1 MKVLFIGGTGNIST
15 SVSQA
20 ALANHIELF
29 HLNRGSKHMDG
40 VTSLRADIRDVEAVK
55 TVLKSHTWDCVVDWI
70 AFTPD
75 EVERDFQLFHGK
87 TRQYIFISSASAYQK
102 PLLMSVITESTP
114 LKNPFWDY
122 SRNKIACEDL
132 LAKHYREDDFPVT
145 IVRPSHTY
153 RNIIPATLGGSAE
166 YTVVDRI
173 RKGLPIVV
181 HGDGTSPWTLT
192 HADDFAKAFIGLIGN
207 DYAIGEAFHITSN
220 EALSWDRIHHYL
232 AEAVGCEANIVHATS
247 EAIAAIADAEGIPTV
262 RGSLLGDKSY
272 PAVFDNTKIK
282 RFVPSFRA
290 SIPFAQGIRQTIA
303 WFEADP
309 ARMIVNER
317 SNHLIDRIVESCR
330 IRADQ

>member
-20 ALANHIELF
+20 ASANHIELF
-29 HLNRGSKHMDG
+29 HLNRGSKQMDG
-40 VTSLRADIRDVEAVK
+40 ITSLQADIRDVEAVK
-55 TVLKSHTWDCVVDWI
+55 AVLKSHTWDCVVDWI

-75 EVERDFQLFHGK
+75 EVERDFQLFRGK

-102 PLLMSVITESTP
+102 PLLLPVITESTP

-132 LAKHYREDDFPVT
+132 LTRHYREDDFPVT

-166 YTVVDRI
+166 YTVIDRI

-181 HGDGTSPWTLT
+181 HGDGTSLWTLT
-192 HADDFAKAFIGLIGN
+192 HADDFAKAFIGLMGN
-207 DYAIGEAFHITSN
+207 DYAIGEAFHITSD
-220 EALSWDRIHHYL
+220 EALSWDRIHTYL
-232 AEAVGCEANIVHATS
+232 AEAVGCEATIVHATS
-247 EAIAAIADAEGIPTV
+247 EAIADVADAEGFPAL
-262 RGSLLGDKSY
+262 RGSLLGDKAY
-272 PAVFDNTKIK
+272 PALFDNSKIK

-290 SIPFAQGIRQTIA
+290 SIPFAQGIRETIA

-309 ARMIVNER
+309 KRMVINEKTNR
-317 SNHLIDRIVESCR
+317 LIDRLVAMQR
-330 IRADQ
+330 